1 LNKPIQDEPSE
12 LPKKKQKTNS
22 NSFDV
27 EDLPLYLENS
37 EYTTAIEELH
47 QKMALPKPGPKEIKQ
62 HLLNTF
68 RKWITES
75 FSPVLEVLD
84 IYIYPCF
91 REHRWAYICFEI

>member
-1 LNKPIQDEPSE
+1 MITCPSGTTSPAHPIPQWDLELEEQPLNKPIQDEPSE

-68 RKWITES
+68 RK
-75 FSPVLEVLD
+75 
-84 IYIYPCF
+84 
-91 REHRWAYICFEI
+91 